1 MCHAVVSP
9 LWVSSKEEWCHQGW
23 VVQVCG
29 DVIVVCIVFR
39 VVRELEEE
47 PEETVVTE
55 VPELLVFED
64 NFEYCSCNAAMC

>member
-1 MCHAVVSP
+1 MIEDDETVFSMVLLDLEDNPES
-9 LWVSSKEEWCHQGW
+9 
-23 VVQVCG
+23 
-29 DVIVVCIVFR
+29 IVVCIVLR

>member
-1 MCHAVVSP
+1 MIEDDET
-9 LWVSSKEEWCHQGW
+9 VSSMVLLGLEDNPES
-23 VVQVCG
+23 
-29 DVIVVCIVFR
+29 IVVCIVLR